1 MLGFGKK
8 AAFSQ
13 VEQWVDVIRVAI
25 ANAILLESGAVDDR
39 ERGIV
44 ATMANLLTCSP
55 NAKNSE
61 EEKRLALER
70 LPSILSANQ
79 DVRHAAVVCLRAC
92 SVTRGV
98 EYSVNAIQWID
109 WLAKFGSIPPEIS
122 NWDNINKMAYYM
134 AQKYCPQAIH
144 R

>member
-8 AAFSQ
+8 AAFNQ

-25 ANAILLESGAVDDR
+25 AQAILLESGTIDDR

-44 ATMANLLTCSP
+44 ATMANLITCSP
-55 NAKNSE
+55 NARNSE

-79 DVRHAAVVCLRAC
+79 DVRHAAAVCLRAC
-92 SVTRGV
+92 CVTRGT
-98 EYSVNAIQWID
+98 EYSNSAIQWVN
-109 WLAKFGSIPPEIS
+109 WVAKFGSIPPEVS
-122 NWDNINKMAYYM
+122 NWDNIHSMAYYM
-134 AQKYCPQAIH
+134 AKKYCPQAIQS
-144 R
+144 